1 MRLEDVGIVVST
13 DLLIVGSGIAGVTAG
28 LEAKESDPNLDVL
41 LVDKASAGWAGKAN
55 KGGCILMDVLKEE
68 DAMDIVEWHVRKTG
82 EYLNDQELYLKF
94 VKSVPNAIDKMEGW
108 GANVSRNS
116 EGKHA
121 TVPDFPAPWTLT
133 GVDADFMLRMTNTAK
148 RMGCRFMDKISVT
161 DFLKKDDR
169 IIGAVGFSL
178 LNGEKVIFQAKAV
191 ILANGNQDYRATP
204 MWSCA
209 RGDGLAAAYRA
220 GCEMRNG
227 EFGTFR
233 QISSA
238 DVLGEIPSAEDW
250 MFDKNGN
257 YLSPKYRPWLQK
269 EENLDKR
276 GWMVYD
282 SNAMSYVG
290 MYKEILNG
298 NGPIYYNESLNEGRR
313 KLTSYFRDTT
323 FWQRKKWLNWKKTEG
338 IALHKGFQDTDSGLQ
353 RVTATLI
360 GENSPLKVD
369 ENMATTMRGLWAA
382 GDVCYNGS
390 GIPGAVPAPPA
401 RLRGSGI
408 MFAVCSALFATPHAA
423 AFAREYEREEADPK
437 QAKALLDEVFAPME
451 REEGIAP
458 IEVISAVRKVMAKV
472 EYSTYMHQDR
482 LEEGLKLILAEK
494 EKLPYLKVNDY
505 HYLAEANEARSF
517 VFSAEMHFRTAM
529 LRKESRGWFIREDY
543 PERDDESWLKCINF
557 RKGEDGEPMI
567 WYEPVLIDQYP
578 FRIEREEKTDEKS
591 CL

>member
-1 MRLEDVGIVVST
+1 MKLEDLGTVVSA
-13 DLLIVGSGIAGVTAG
+13 DLLVIGHGIAGTTAA
-28 LEAKESDPNLDVL
+28 LSAKESNPALNVL

-55 KGGCILMDVLKEE
+55 KGGCILMDVLSDE
-68 DAMDIVEWHVRKTG
+68 DAMDVVEWHVRKTG
-82 EYLNDQELYLKF
+82 EYLNNQDMYLRF
-94 VKSVPNAIDKMEGW
+94 VRSVPAAIDKMESW
-108 GANVSRNS
+108 GAPVSRNS
-116 EGKHA
+116 DGGHA
-121 TVPDFPAPWTLT
+121 TVPGFPAPWTLT
-133 GVDADFMLRMTNTAK
+133 GVDADFLLRMTNTAK
-148 RMGCRFMDKISVT
+148 RLGCRFMDKVSVT
-161 DFLKKDDR
+161 DLLTKDGKV
-169 IIGAVGFSL
+169 IGAVGFSL
-178 LNGEKVIFQAKAV
+178 LDGEKFIFQAKAV

-238 DVLGEIPSAEDW
+238 DVLGEIPSAEDYL
-250 MFDKNGN
+250 FDSKGN
-257 YLSPKYRPWLQK
+257 YLSPKYRPWLQQ

-290 MYKEILNG
+290 MYLETVAG
-298 NGPIYYNESLNEGRR
+298 NGPIYYDESLNEGRR
-313 KLTSYFRDTT
+313 KLTSYFKDTN

-338 IALHKGFQDTDSGLQ
+338 MALHKGMPQSDSPRQ

-369 ENMATTMRGLWAA
+369 ENMATTMPGLWAA

-408 MFAVCSALFATPHAA
+408 MFAVCSALFAAPHAA
-423 AFAREYEREEADPK
+423 AYASSAELTEANPE
-437 QAKALLDEVFAPME
+437 QAAALLADAFAPLE
-451 REEGIAP
+451 VDEGIDP
-458 IEVISAVRKVMAKV
+458 GEVISNVRKVMAKV
-472 EYSTYMHQDR
+472 EYSTYMRQDR
-482 LEEGLKLILAEK
+482 LEEGLALILAEK
-494 EKLPYLKVNDY
+494 EKLSRLKVSDY

-517 VFSAEMHFRTAM
+517 VFSAEMHFRTSM

-543 PERDDESWLKCINF
+543 PERDDENWLKCINF
-557 RKGEDGEPMI
+557 RRGEDGEPVI
-567 WYEPVLIDQYP
+567 WYEPVPIEKYP
-578 FRIEREEKTDEKS
+578 FQINDA
-591 CL
+591 